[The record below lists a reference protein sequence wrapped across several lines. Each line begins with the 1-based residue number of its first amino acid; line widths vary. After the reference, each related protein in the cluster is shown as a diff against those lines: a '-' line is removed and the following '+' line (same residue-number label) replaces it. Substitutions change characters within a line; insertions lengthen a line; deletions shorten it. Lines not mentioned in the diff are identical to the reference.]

1 MPPLLFWNL
10 ISPGCILLHFLKD
23 PLLKKYSCCW
33 METDTFIRF
42 SGVWSII
49 NSKIW
54 IIKDKLKIKWGKP
67 SSKYFT
73 KCYKIW
79 EVTWE
84 MIRKFKVFLS
94 NFGIFSIAK
103 VDFIIQLLD
112 IFNIKKAA
120 LPSFCWIVLTN
131 FWISTTKIKQINPAS
146 TGYFY
151 PTFGYLQTNSRFFAI
166 PRVLLDFLTNLW
178 ISKAKIK

>member
-1 MPPLLFWNL
+1 M
-10 ISPGCILLHFLKD
+10 
-23 PLLKKYSCCW
+23 
-33 METDTFIRF
+33 DTIIRF
-42 SGVWSII
+42 SGVWWII

-94 NFGIFSIAK
+94 NFWDLQYRKSR
-103 VDFIIQLLD
+103 
-112 IFNIKKAA
+112 
-120 LPSFCWIVLTN
+120 
-131 FWISTTKIKQINPAS
+131 
-146 TGYFY
+146 FY
-151 PTFGYLQTNSRFFAI
+151 YITFGYLQHKEGCFTQL
-166 PRVLLDFLTNLW
+166 LLDCFNQLLDIYNQNKANYPSFYWIFLSNLW
-178 ISKAKIK
+178 ISTDKFKITWYTKGSAGIF